1 MKLCVRVL
9 LLVALSSRLVEM
21 TEEDHDH
28 QEDDEFVKIDADGN
42 GLLSPQEMEDYI
54 RREEETMK
62 AEEGEDYE
70 GMTDEEI
77 SDEVKEMFEEI
88 DIKDKDG
95 FISEEE
101 WKADMDEHDEL

>member
-1 MKLCVRVL
+1 MKLYVTVL

-28 QEDDEFVKIDADGN
+28 QEDDEFNKIDVDGDK
-42 GLLSPQEMEDYI
+42 LVTPKEMEDYI
-54 RREEETMK
+54 RREEEIMK
-62 AEEGEDYE
+62 EEEGEDYE

-77 SDEVKEMFEEI
+77 RDEVKEMFDEI
-88 DIKDKDG
+88 DIKEKDG

-101 WKADMDEHDEL
+101 WLADIDEHDEL